1 MCRQELNYIDSEMST
16 KKYLKQTKPFRVP
29 TTDGKLIEEHF
40 GHASTQTSGFSVAHM
55 VAPAHWSE
63 PHQNPEFDE
72 VTIMLRGRKLIEID
86 GEEVELK
93 AGETILIK
101 AGARV
106 RYSNPYDEE
115 TEYWSVCVPAF
126 DINTVNREEE

>member
-1 MCRQELNYIDSEMST
+1 MNE

-40 GHASTQTSGFSVAHM
+40 GLASTHTGGFSVAHM
-55 VAPAHWSE
+55 VAPPHWGE
-63 PHQNPEFDE
+63 PHQTPEFDE
-72 VTIMLRGRKLIEID
+72 ITIVLRGRKLIEIED
-86 GEEVELK
+86 EEVVVE
-93 AGETILIK
+93 AGESILIK
-101 AGARV
+101 AGARI

-126 DINTVNREEE
+126 DINSVHREEE